1 MSNFHLY
8 LSAIAIAG
16 LISAA
21 LTPLVRTLVLWMGWV
36 DRPSGTIK
44 THKEPTPSMGGLAI
58 GASYIVTLIVIRT
71 MTQFPTGTLR
81 SLRAI
86 LVGGSAILML
96 GFLDDFRKPRGLGF
110 KSKFAIQIA
119 AAALL
124 MRFDIRIHFIQPQ
137 YIGTLLTI
145 LWVVGITNAFNLIDI
160 MDGLCASQ
168 AAVAALAF
176 LCIALPHE
184 EIYVSFASAALLGA
198 VLGFLPWNFS
208 KKRKMFMGDT
218 GSLFLGFVL
227 SAISMGTHYSQ
238 VNPLGVYAPLFI
250 LMVPM
255 YDTFFVMTV
264 RIMKGQSPFMGSPDH
279 FALRMERIG
288 FSRGQIVSLTALVAG
303 LLSLCAFLVTQVGT
317 MWALLIY
324 GFACAYIA
332 FLSWKLYR
340 IEVP

>member
-1 MSNFHLY
+1 VSNFQLY
-8 LSAIAIAG
+8 LSAIAISG
-16 LISAA
+16 LISAV
-21 LTPLVRTLVLWMGWV
+21 LTPLVRVFVLWMGWV
-36 DRPSGTIK
+36 DRPSGIIK
-44 THKEPTPSMGGLAI
+44 THRKATPAMGGLAI
-58 GASYIVTLIVIRT
+58 GTAYVVTLIVIRT
-71 MTQFPTGTLR
+71 MTQFPSGTLR

-86 LVGGSAILML
+86 LAGGTAVLIL

-110 KSKFAIQIA
+110 KSKFIVQIA
-119 AAALL
+119 AASLL
-124 MRFDIRIHFIQPQ
+124 MLFDIRIHFIHPQ
-137 YIGTLLTI
+137 YIGTLLTV
-145 LWVVGITNAFNLIDI
+145 LWVVGITNAFNLVDI

-176 LCIALPHE
+176 LCIALPYE

-208 KKRKMFMGDT
+208 EKRKIFMGDT

-255 YDTFFVMTV
+255 YDTFFVMAV
-264 RIMKGQSPFMGSPDH
+264 RMIKGRSPFMGSPDH
-279 FALRMERIG
+279 FALRLERIG
-288 FSRGQIVSLTALVAG
+288 LSRGQIVALATLIAG

-317 MWALLIY
+317 AWALLIY
-324 GFACAYIA
+324 GIACAYIA
-332 FLSWKLYR
+332 FLSWELHR